1 MINQI
6 YRESFATIK
15 ESRYCILSVAVI
27 YIGAIFVGWLYSE
40 SFPFIEQQAKELAKG
55 FVDKTAFVFIIKVFF
70 RNLMA
75 SYIVA
80 CIISLWGF
88 VPLLAAAANGLLLGW
103 IISFAAQATFSQ
115 LAILLIPHGVFE
127 WPAMFIAWGIGLWKG
142 LGFRLQSSVLSFGE
156 RFKMVNVV
164 YFTTVL
170 PLLIVA
176 AIIEGRYHI
185 SKEIFG

>member
-1 MINQI
+1 MFKDSFTTL
-6 YRESFATIK
+6 REA
-15 ESRYCILSVAVI
+15 RYCILSVALI
-27 YIGAIFVGWLYSE
+27 YLGAIFIGWLYSE
-40 SFPFIEQQAKELAKG
+40 SFPFLENQVKELTKG
-55 FVDKTAFVFIIKVFF
+55 FFDKTAFVFIVKVFF

-75 SYIVA
+75 SYTVA
-80 CIISLWGF
+80 CIISLWGI

-103 IISFAAQATFSQ
+103 IISFAAQATFSK

-142 LGFRLQSSVLSFGE
+142 LGFRFHSSELSFGE
-156 RFKMVNVV
+156 RFKKVNVV

-185 SKEIFG
+185 SKELFG